1 MEHANLTPVFV
12 LICWSLLIWVYM
24 YARRLPAMQK
34 AGVDPQ
40 DAKHPG
46 ALSVLPSTARAA
58 ADNYNH
64 LMEQPTIFYALAFY
78 LHIAG
83 QANDLVITAS
93 WGYVVLRIVH
103 SLVQTTINFVPARF
117 SLFAL
122 STICLMVMA
131 SQGL

>member
-12 LICWSLLIWVYM
+12 LVCWSLLIWVYM
-24 YARRLPAMQK
+24 YARRIPGMQK
-34 AGVDPQ
+34 AGVNPQ

-46 ALSVLPSTARAA
+46 SLSVLPSSTGAA

-78 LHIAG
+78 LHLVG
-83 QANDLVITAS
+83 QANDIVIMAS
-93 WGYVVLRIVH
+93 WGYVGLRIAH
-103 SLVQTTINFVPARF
+103 SLIQTTLNIVVVRF
-117 SLFAL
+117 SLFVF